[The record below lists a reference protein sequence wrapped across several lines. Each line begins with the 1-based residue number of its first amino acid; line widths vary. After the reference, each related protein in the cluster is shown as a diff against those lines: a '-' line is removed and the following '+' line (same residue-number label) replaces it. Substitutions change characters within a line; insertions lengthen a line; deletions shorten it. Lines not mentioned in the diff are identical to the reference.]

1 MVKVTSQLEHQ
12 NEFIELVSIFL
23 DDDIVSFQHN
33 V

>member
-1 MVKVTSQLEHQ
+1 MVKVTQLKHQ